1 MFIPVNINSIV
12 LFSCEVQKIRTWI
25 FLQSYQSMSLS
36 FSIHSS
42 SSGREP
48 VCERHTW
55 TAVVGTGLVVVF
67 FQPSQLAGVVLGYF
81 QFAYPIAYLVFLIAS
96 WFVLISSF
104 DSMIS
109 LILRRVVYKV
119 SMYITKLLNL
129 AVLVYSSNAIFF
141 SSGLWI
147 YVHSSLMTKITSTN
161 EN

>member
-12 LFSCEVQKIRTWI
+12 LFSCEVQKVRTWI
-25 FLQSYQSMSLS
+25 FLQSYQSISLS
-36 FSIHSS
+36 LSIHSS
-42 SSGREP
+42 LTGREP

-55 TAVVGTGLVVVF
+55 TAFVGTGLLVEF
-67 FQPSQLAGVVLGYF
+67 FQPLQLTGVVLGYC
-81 QFAYPIAYLVFLIAS
+81 QLAYPIALVLLITS
-96 WFVLISSF
+96 WFVLIFAF

-141 SSGLWI
+141 LQACEFMYIVLWWQ
-147 YVHSSLMTKITSTN
+147 K
-161 EN
+161 

>member
-67 FQPSQLAGVVLGYF
+67 FQPLQLAGVVLGYF
-81 QFAYPIAYLVFLIAS
+81 QFAYPIALVFLIAS